1 MKNWS
6 HRAVA
11 GALLLA
17 LIPALPGC
25 VTSAKDIS
33 DTIAEYRLTVSGQ
46 YQSAAGARLYIA
58 PVRARMV
65 TDEALYLERHD
76 PNGNISGRLLNVE
89 VGKDEE
95 IITRALVFTQ
105 EGQWR
110 NLRESRAVHRVA
122 AEGRATG
129 GQVRHRAGERPQFAD
144 LLLRRSPG
152 RNLHAGERIARRARY
167 FVCASSQSSTVPYH
181 WMLLLGFSTQ

>member
-17 LIPALPGC
+17 LVPALPAC
-25 VTSAKDIS
+25 VSGAKDIK

-46 YQSAAGARLYIA
+46 YQSAAGAKLYIA

-76 PNGNISGRLLNVE
+76 PNGNIAGRLLNVE
-89 VGKDEE
+89 VGQDDE
-95 IITRALVFTQ
+95 IVTRALVFTQ

-110 NLRESRAVHRVA
+110 NLREQPELFTALLPKDVRPAGTCDIQPA
-122 AEGRATG
+122 ADANSVSYSCG
-129 GQVRHRAGERPQFAD
+129 GSAPETF
-144 LLLRRSPG
+144 RR
-152 RNLHAGERIARRARY
+152 
-167 FVCASSQSSTVPYH
+167 Q
-181 WMLLLGFSTQ
+181 

>member
-17 LIPALPGC
+17 LVPALAGC
-25 VTSAKDIS
+25 VTSAKDIR
-33 DTIAEYRLTVSGQ
+33 DTIAEYRATVSGQ
-46 YQSAAGARLYIA
+46 YQSAAGAKLYIA

-89 VGKDEE
+89 VGEDEE

-110 NLRESRAVHRVA
+110 NLRENPELFTALLPKDVRPAGRCDIKPAKDRNSLTYSCGGSPAESFTRVN
-122 AEGRATG
+122 E
-129 GQVRHRAGERPQFAD
+129 
-144 LLLRRSPG
+144 
-152 RNLHAGERIARRARY
+152 
-167 FVCASSQSSTVPYH
+167 
-181 WMLLLGFSTQ
+181 